1 MLCKS
6 VEVIPHV
13 WERASRKRLER
24 VGPFKKVK
32 CKLFGWTFGL
42 SHLKWAHQ
50 IFREPV
56 GNSTR
61 LLVGARG
68 NTWCASPACG
78 ELQRDVLQSGEE
90 KKSSFYEDIKCSSD
104 KVSHI
109 AASMLWLLLATI
121 VPVPKKPW
129 PTQPNYYRPVA
140 LMPVIIK
147 CLEKLLL
154 NPLVPDVTVQLVHLP
169 FAYVAMRAIEDV
181 MACVLHLLLQHLDS
195 LHHFVRILFVD
206 FSSAFPEASDDPEA
220 TPCQHHLLSVPLLI
234 IDNYF

>member
-129 PTQPNYYRPVA
+129 PTQPNYYRPHGPHARHNKVPGETA
-140 LMPVIIK
+140 AKPPCARCHCAAGSPPICLCGYEGYRGCDGLCTAPPTSESWLSTPLCQDPLHGLQLCFSRSIWWSRSYTMSTSPPV
-147 CLEKLLL
+147 CS
-154 NPLVPDVTVQLVHLP
+154 T
-169 FAYVAMRAIEDV
+169 
-181 MACVLHLLLQHLDS
+181 S
-195 LHHFVRILFVD
+195 
-206 FSSAFPEASDDPEA
+206 
-220 TPCQHHLLSVPLLI
+220 
-234 IDNYF
+234 NYW